1 MTFFSTTAA
10 NWRRGCARPGA
21 DAASRSAVANPG
33 VDAAA
38 ARAASAAGSA
48 LSVAVSRVMTGEAG
62 MIGGWEV
69 AAIAR
74 RKKKNRSDD
83 LFRFFGALYQPLL
96 SASRARAATMPLE
109 AHPLPDADAGDVP
122 VSVCGRERAIDVSFS
137 RHVFACAATRVLS
150 ATMQASARPI
160 GCACTHPLVGGGAR
174 NREGRGV
181 SSGAHTALTLSLLTT
196 TSQDAPPP
204 SDPPTG
210 SDNDGD
216 AGPSSNEPS
225 PHSRRGHRDSRRGVP
240 TPVAAVA
247 LAVLGLLAAALASR
261 RRRRP
266 KPPSAALLTS
276 YVDATGALAP
286 TPVAAVAEGA
296 PPPPP
301 RPLDGR
307 TAIFSPLLRA
317 PEYEVS
323 GRDLA
328 VAAAASAGGGFRNS
342 RTSLDAAR
350 STGAAPA
357 PAVAALAAAGA
368 TVLGFATDDEL
379 ASGPL
384 APPRAP
390 AASTTPNPAWPHCA
404 PLGGPG
410 ARAAAAVAGGVA
422 DIALGLDGGAG
433 LASQAAVQGLAA
445 LRATAGAGPRAPP
458 PPPGPGPLASLTL
471 AARSL
476 TDVAAAAAA
485 LGLPGAAPGAPR
497 PPPGRVVVAE
507 DLFEGCSGPGAAAMT
522 AAVRRAAARWAP
534 DMVGGGLIAT
544 YLRDTVPAAARFL
557 SPEEAAAGA
566 VLRGMRRASDALRG
580 ADLLEAHGRA
590 LLKAGGDAATPPPRP
605 APRGVAAVG
614 DGDAALEDAR
624 AVWEEAGAGLK
635 HVLGAG
641 AIVVAPALPG
651 EPPSV
656 GARAAD
662 AERWAQGA
670 AGLACVTA
678 FGGLPCV
685 VIPLPTTAKD
695 GPPACVALWGGA
707 GADGAL
713 LDVATRFAPLL
724 AEEHAAALAAPRGRG
739 SGSGDAGTSPV
750 PSPPATLSRGGR
762 AAAATAA
769 RVAAAAAAA
778 ALREEGNAAFRAGD
792 YEAAAA
798 RYTEA
803 AAADPRCAP
812 SQSNLAAA
820 NLKLLRF
827 EEAERAASASLALSL
842 SAKALLR
849 RGTARAGLGDGASA
863 RADLKHVLVL
873 EPGNRQARSELAA
886 LDSAERALSGGDVAA
901 ASGSGPCV

>member
-1 MTFFSTTAA
+1 M
-10 NWRRGCARPGA
+10 
-21 DAASRSAVANPG
+21 
-33 VDAAA
+33 
-38 ARAASAAGSA
+38 
-48 LSVAVSRVMTGEAG
+48 
-62 MIGGWEV
+62 
-69 AAIAR
+69 
-74 RKKKNRSDD
+74 
-83 LFRFFGALYQPLL
+83 
-96 SASRARAATMPLE
+96 
-109 AHPLPDADAGDVP
+109 
-122 VSVCGRERAIDVSFS
+122 
-137 RHVFACAATRVLS
+137 
-150 ATMQASARPI
+150 
-160 GCACTHPLVGGGAR
+160 
-174 NREGRGV
+174 
-181 SSGAHTALTLSLLTT
+181 
-196 TSQDAPPP
+196 
-204 SDPPTG
+204 
-210 SDNDGD
+210 
-216 AGPSSNEPS
+216 
-225 PHSRRGHRDSRRGVP
+225 P
-240 TPVAAVA
+240 TPVGAVT
-247 LAVLGLLAAALASR
+247 LAVLGLLAAALAAR

-276 YVDATGALAP
+276 YVDAAGALAP
-286 TPVAAVAEGA
+286 TPVVAVAEGA
-296 PPPPP
+296 QPPPP

-317 PEYEVS
+317 PECAVS
-323 GRDLA
+323 SRDVAVA
-328 VAAAASAGGGFRNS
+328 VAATAAGGFRNS

-350 STGAAPA
+350 SAGAAPA

-390 AASTTPNPAWPHCA
+390 AASVTPNPAWPRCA

-433 LASQAAVQGLAA
+433 LASQAAVQGLAS

-458 PPPGPGPLASLTL
+458 APPGAGPLASLTL

-476 TDVAAAAAA
+476 ADVAAAAAA

-507 DLFEGCSGPGAAAMT
+507 DLFESCSGPGASQMA
-522 AAVRRAAARWAP
+522 AAVKRAAARWAP
-534 DMVGGGLIAT
+534 GMVGGGLIAT

-590 LLKAGGDAATPPPRP
+590 LLKAGGDATAPRP

-651 EPPSV
+651 APPSV
-656 GARAAD
+656 GAPAAD

-685 VIPLPTTAKD
+685 VIPLPTVAK
-695 GPPACVALWGGA
+695 GAPPACVALWGGA

-713 LDVATRFAPLL
+713 LDVAARFAPLL
-724 AEEHAAALAAPRGRG
+724 AEEHAAALAASRGRGRG
-739 SGSGDAGTSPV
+739 SGDSGTSPV
-750 PSPPATLSRGGR
+750 PSPPATPSKGGS
-762 AAAATAA
+762 
-769 RVAAAAAAA
+769 AAAAAAA
-778 ALREEGNAAFRAGD
+778 ATRAARMREEGNAAFRAGD

-798 RYTEA
+798 RYAEA
-803 AAADPRCAP
+803 AAADPRCAL

-849 RGTARAGLGDGASA
+849 RGTARVGLGDGASA
-863 RADLKHVLVL
+863 RADLKHVLAL
-873 EPGNRQARSELAA
+873 EPGNRQARGELAA
-886 LDSAERALSGGDVAA
+886 LDAAEKALGGDGAA
-901 ASGSGPCV
+901 TASGSGSFV